1 MHEGINMSASLLSDL
16 HANQH
21 ATDLLTLEQLAEIYF
36 RTTPG
41 AIYARRK
48 RDPASLPPAIEVPGL
63 RRIFWHRKTVEDWFL
78 SFQVPTDQLNLEV
91 ARTTRKKTKNRGRP
105 TKAEQIERELQK
117 QVAGEL

>member
-1 MHEGINMSASLLSDL
+1 MSASLPSDL
-16 HANQH
+16 HANH

-63 RRIFWHRKTVEDWFL
+63 RRIFWHRKTVEEWFL
-78 SFQVPTDQLNLEV
+78 SHQVPADSLHIEIAKNN
-91 ARTTRKKTKNRGRP
+91 RTKSKRGRP
-105 TKAEQIERELQK
+105 TKKEQVERALQ
-117 QVAGEL
+117 QQATGGGL